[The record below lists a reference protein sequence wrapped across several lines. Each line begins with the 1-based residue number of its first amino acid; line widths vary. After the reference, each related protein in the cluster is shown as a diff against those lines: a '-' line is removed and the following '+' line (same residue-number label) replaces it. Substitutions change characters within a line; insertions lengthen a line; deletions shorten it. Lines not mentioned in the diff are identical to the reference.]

1 MRKESKLLSQNNSN
15 LKKVILI
22 DEETLKAL
30 MEGKRVEGAIRKT
43 QDGLVFKAYKRQRC
57 GSYQPDTILY
67 QAGCGHLKESKQ
79 RYKMWLSVP
88 KAMGMNRAAILLA
101 DQRDQSTEITDYL
114 YDRGNKVEG
123 GLIEFV

>member
-1 MRKESKLLSQNNSN
+1 MRKESELLSQNNSN

-101 DQRDQSTEITDYL
+101 DQSTEITDYL

>member
-1 MRKESKLLSQNNSN
+1 M
-15 LKKVILI
+15 KKVILI
-22 DEETLKAL
+22 SEETVKAL
-30 MEGKRVEGAIRKT
+30 LEGKRVEGAIRMT
-43 QDGLVFKAYKRQRC
+43 PEGLTFKAYNRQRC
-57 GSYQPDTILY
+57 GAFEPDKILY

-88 KAMGMNRAAILLA
+88 KAMGMNRAAVLLA
-101 DQRDQSTEITDYL
+101 DQSNEITDYL

>member
-1 MRKESKLLSQNNSN
+1 MRKESELLSQNNSK

-43 QDGLVFKAYKRQRC
+43 QDGLV
-57 GSYQPDTILY
+57 
-67 QAGCGHLKESKQ
+67 
-79 RYKMWLSVP
+79 SVP

-101 DQRDQSTEITDYL
+101 DQSTEITDYL